1 MEKIIN
7 LIVFRVGV
15 GVGLGRGWP
24 ISFFFQNAAKK
35 SISLTIFQMR
45 PTIQFGLAIPPYF
58 KDSYFLMGTFP
69 SKGRQ
74 MIFKIYKFLES

>member
-24 ISFFFQNAAKK
+24 ISFFQNTAKK

-45 PTIQFGLAIPPYF
+45 PTIQFGLAIPTL
-58 KDSYFLMGTFP
+58 KTV
-69 SKGRQ
+69 
-74 MIFKIYKFLES
+74 IF